1 MCLVYVFGASSVF
14 TLQQLF
20 VLVLAS
26 AATQHDRLNLWLM
39 CMVFVKVCLKHY
51 MSLFNMFSLQKLM
64 DPN

>member
-20 VLVLAS
+20 VLVLVS

-39 CMVFVKVCLKHY
+39 CMVFVKV
-51 MSLFNMFSLQKLM
+51 
-64 DPN
+64 